1 MLALLLALAS
11 PELDVRGISVS
22 YGNTVVENA
31 FRNAV
36 AILRRAGKRATLAVG
51 ARRPLK
57 RPLAVAR
64 DTHGESGLGYAELPP
79 AGVILDFVKSV
90 DRLLAEQP
98 EPVPLVTLGPVTGL
112 ALALR
117 SDPELVRAKVAR
129 HIAMIGNI
137 GAKGN
142 TTRYSEFNAW
152 CDPEALDIVLRA
164 ELPTEMVGLDVTRQ
178 VVLAPHETTRLQHAG
193 APQAR
198 WINDA
203 LRFYIE
209 FHKEQEG
216 LDGCIVNDV
225 LPIAALVKPAA
236 LGASAGWPVTVF
248 DATAHGLERAAVEVP
263 RRTRA
268 LVALERATQ
277 GIVERGLLEFT
288 QARSLLQAV
297 QDADWVIEAIPEDAI
312 AKQKLFG
319 SIEQVTSPD
328 TLLTSSSSGLPPAE
342 IFARCR
348 RQDRC
353 LVAHPLNPPEL
364 IPLVEVVP
372 AARTSTA
379 AVVRAQEYL
388 RALGRMPILLKKSIP
403 GYVVGRVTAAVWRQC
418 IDLVLEGVI
427 DVDQLDRAVSLGPA
441 LGWAAAGPHLTYH
454 LAAGDGGVTLFLQQ
468 LLGSFEGWWGQL
480 ATWQRLEP
488 EQQRTLIQSIERAY
502 KSNIEQLRE
511 ARDRRLGAIL
521 RVLEQARTA

>member
-36 AILRRAGKRATLAVG
+36 AILRRAGKRTTLAVG

-79 AGVILDFVKSV
+79 AGVILDFVKSL
-90 DRLLAEQP
+90 DRLLAEQSD
-98 EPVPLVTLGPVTGL
+98 PVTLVTLGPVTSL

-117 SDPELVRAKVAR
+117 GNPQVVRAKVAR
-129 HIAMIGNI
+129 HIAMIGNVGAPGPHADRSARRAGERGHAGGRGSGASPPVGARVPLGGAPDGDADRVPGGGRVTPMPRKVAVI
-137 GAKGN
+137 GAG
-142 TTRYSEFNAW
+142 
-152 CDPEALDIVLRA
+152 DI
-164 ELPTEMVGLDVTRQ
+164 
-178 VVLAPHETTRLQHAG
+178 
-193 APQAR
+193 
-198 WINDA
+198 
-203 LRFYIE
+203 
-209 FHKEQEG
+209 
-216 LDGCIVNDV
+216 GCGW
-225 LPIAALVKPAA
+225 AALC
-236 LGASAGWPVTVF
+236 ASAGWPVTVF
-248 DATAHGLERAAVEVP
+248 DASAQGLERAAAEVP

-319 SIEQVTSPD
+319 SIEQVTGPD

-353 LVAHPLNPPEL
+353 LVAHALNPPEL

-388 RALGRMPILLKKSIP
+388 RALGRMPILLKKAIP
-403 GYVVGRVTAAVWRQC
+403 GYVVGRITAAVWRGGTA
-418 IDLVLEGVI
+418 LVPEGVSAT
-427 DVDQLDRAVSLGPA
+427 DTPARAVSLWPPPRWAGGGP
-441 LGWAAAGPHLTYH
+441 P
-454 LAAGDGGVTLFLQQ
+454 LAV
-468 LLGSFEGWWGQL
+468 
-480 ATWQRLEP
+480 P
-488 EQQRTLIQSIERAY
+488 P
-502 KSNIEQLRE
+502 
-511 ARDRRLGAIL
+511 
-521 RVLEQARTA
+521 